1 MKARLITILLVAL
14 STATCFSRTIIH
26 TKGGKA
32 IEVKIRAEMS
42 KEEIQQYDE
51 QYRKQFPEATMLSSS
66 SATYNCHSYAWN
78 LSDGGDT
85 ICWINE
91 QTKDK

>member
-32 IEVKIRAEMS
+32 IKVKIRAEMS

-51 QYRKQFPEATMLSSS
+51 QYRKQFPEATCYQAHQQHII
-66 SATYNCHSYAWN
+66 ATAMHGTCQMVVIQYV
-78 LSDGGDT
+78 G
-85 ICWINE
+85 
-91 QTKDK
+91 